1 MTPSKPPASATRD
14 LEQNDNGPLMGQIE
28 IQTTT
33 QVGINMPLG
42 LLTTM
47 RTQPEQTVVVDTLT
61 GTVTLQDKTPS
72 ASDVS
77 SVLESSLTLRTTIAG
92 LDVLV

>member
-1 MTPSKPPASATRD
+1 MTPSKSQATASRD
-14 LEQNDNGPLMGQIE
+14 HEKPENETLPGSIE

-42 LLTTM
+42 LLASM
-47 RTQPEQTVVVDTLT
+47 RTQPEQTVVVDTSS

-77 SVLESSLTLRTTIAG
+77 TVLESSVALRTTVAG